1 MYMYATCLACT
12 IILTQ
17 LFVAVMNAFGVPEDV
32 TGKPDEGITVFKVAQ
47 ACITAVLLG
56 WLSLGREMS
65 SFKNLAVLSVLAL
78 SFTIFLVCVEL
89 PFFFTEY
96 KKEYDCLHQL
106 PACYSAQFF
115 NGAGI
120 VLFAFTNQCNVLPV
134 YSELQNPV
142 KRRLMTIIRRS
153 ILLVLALYLV
163 MSLSGYFATLNN
175 TPEVVLL
182 RTPPIPDWGTD
193 WLMNI
198 ASILVMTTMVTNIVL
213 NYMPFRNSLYYMF
226 TGRDNFSQKFNLIA
240 TACFQAATASVSIV
254 FP

>member
-1 MYMYATCLACT
+1 
-12 IILTQ
+12 
-17 LFVAVMNAFGVPEDV
+17 
-32 TGKPDEGITVFKVAQ
+32 
-47 ACITAVLLG
+47 
-56 WLSLGREMS
+56 MS
-65 SFKNLAVLSVLAL
+65 SFKNLAVLSVIAL

-89 PFFFTEY
+89 PFFISVYKSEY
-96 KKEYDCLHQL
+96 NCLNQL
-106 PACYSAQFF
+106 PTCYSAQFF

-153 ILLVLALYLV
+153 IILVLCLYLV

-182 RTPPIPDWGTD
+182 RSPPIPDWSTD
-193 WLMNI
+193 WLMNV

-213 NYMPFRNSLYYMF
+213 NYMPFRNSLYFMF
-226 TGRDNFSQKFNLIA
+226 TGREDFS
-240 TACFQAATASVSIV
+240 
-254 FP
+254 